1 MFATWHRRKV
11 NEIQTLEN
19 NFNVTLILVLQET
32 TTTTRR
38 GSSTLGCGRK
48 KEGTSTSSSYAQ
60 IIRDMCYANIV
71 RDLSRAENRRYSVLD
86 LKKNQDKEGIKV
98 PVIIPHLN
106 VELISLLSPII

>member
-19 NFNVTLILVLQET
+19 NFNVTLILVLRET

-71 RDLSRAENRRYSVLD
+71 RDLSRPENRRYSVLD